1 MQMNLRDF
9 YGKYVKVITCIDL
22 IIIGNVI
29 DYYPAIGTESGEDEI
44 DIFPDGVNHIIMLKE
59 SDIVVIE
66 EIFLDSNSQ
75 YSLELWPRNAIA
87 KLCYGCVNKEYTV
100 ISMSLLQKTDYT
112 GREYKSSISFSLKR
126 MKSRGNL

>member
-1 MQMNLRDF
+1 MNLRDF
-9 YGKYVKVITCIDL
+9 YGKYVIVLTCNDL
-22 IIIGNVI
+22 IIVGEVF
-29 DYYPAIGTESGEDEI
+29 DYYPAVGTESGEDEI
-44 DIFPDGVNHIIMLKE
+44 DIFPNGTNHIIRVKE
-59 SDIVVIE
+59 SEIVAIK

-75 YSLELWPRNAIA
+75 YSLEIWPRNTIA

-112 GREYKSSISFSLKR
+112 GREYKSSISFSLRR